1 MRARSIEIMAGG
13 LAVLA
18 IIVLAVALAVPVIV
32 DRIQGRR

>member
-1 MRARSIEIMAGG
+1 MRGRSAEIMIGG

-32 DRIQGRR
+32 DRLQGRR